1 MKVLQSNVRFDFV
14 GFTLREESI
23 IVTALVN
30 IGACGAVHAVAP
42 KRTGCL
48 PGIVAIICLWQLLG
62 CKKNSAYGGK
72 LLLGGL
78 LKHFYSVLGSR
89 GRRSLTK
96 MCATLGNVARVVRY
110 NKGSGFSPCRKF
122 VFMYSASARGISEA
136 RCICV
141 VRKALS

>member
-1 MKVLQSNVRFDFV
+1 MKVLPSNVRFDFV

-42 KRTGCL
+42 KRTGRL
-48 PGIVAIICLWQLLG
+48 PGIVAIISLWQLLG

-78 LKHFYSVLGSR
+78 LKHFYNVLGSR
-89 GRRSLTK
+89 GRRSLRI
-96 MCATLGNVARVVRY
+96 MCATLVQCRVVRY

-122 VFMYSASARGISEA
+122 VFIYSASARGISEA
-136 RCICV
+136 RGICV
-141 VRKALS
+141 VRRALS

>member
-42 KRTGCL
+42 KRTGRL
-48 PGIVAIICLWQLLG
+48 PGIVAIISLWQLLG

-78 LKHFYSVLGSR
+78 LKHFYNVLGSR
-89 GRRSLTK
+89 GRRSLRI
-96 MCATLGNVARVVRY
+96 MCATLGNVGLYVITKGVVSVRV
-110 NKGSGFSPCRKF
+110 GSLSLCTVHHHEEYLRH
-122 VFMYSASARGISEA
+122 
-136 RCICV
+136 
-141 VRKALS
+141 ALFAL

>member
-1 MKVLQSNVRFDFV
+1 MKVLPSNVRFDFL

-42 KRTGCL
+42 KRTGRL
-48 PGIVAIICLWQLLG
+48 PGIVAIISLWQLLG

-78 LKHFYSVLGSR
+78 LKHFYNVLGSR
-89 GRRSLTK
+89 GRRSLRI
-96 MCATLGNVARVVRY
+96 MCATLGNVGLYVITKGVVSVRV
-110 NKGSGFSPCRKF
+110 GSFSLYTAHQHEEYLRHA
-122 VFMYSASARGISEA
+122 VF
-136 RCICV
+136 
-141 VRKALS
+141 AL

>member
-1 MKVLQSNVRFDFV
+1 MKVLPSNVRFDFV

-42 KRTGCL
+42 KRTGRL
-48 PGIVAIICLWQLLG
+48 PGIVAIISLWQLLG

-78 LKHFYSVLGSR
+78 LKHFYNVLGSR
-89 GRRSLTK
+89 GRRSLRI
-96 MCATLGNVARVVRY
+96 MCATLGNVGLYVITKGVVSVRV
-110 NKGSGFSPCRKF
+110 GSLSLYTVHQPEEYLRHA
-122 VFMYSASARGISEA
+122 VF
-136 RCICV
+136 
-141 VRKALS
+141 AL